1 MSEVVLCADARP
13 HPSTTVEQKFSP
25 WAMIYKW
32 KEDDIS
38 TVRGRQE
45 IMGKDY
51 YRNSVTYCT
60 YVIVFMADVGI

>member
-1 MSEVVLCADARP
+1 
-13 HPSTTVEQKFSP
+13 
-25 WAMIYKW
+25 MIYKW